1 MDRKEA
7 GRLKHIIHTAR
18 VCLALLVMA
27 CLLALPVQ
35 AKTGFPAFDTTAP
48 LSLTV
53 TARSS
58 GQALAGVDL
67 KLVRVADM
75 GTNAGSLVV
84 TPLEGFPD
92 SLTNYVFMHN
102 GDLERAARSCRTA
115 LRRGA
120 SGPSWTGTTDSAG
133 RAVFAGSLTPGLYL
147 LVQTGTQA
155 RVDLAPALI
164 SLPQWDSAEGDWVY
178 SAQALPKI
186 EPEEPD
192 EPDEPDNPPDKP
204 DKPDNPPDKPDQ
216 PDNPPDKPDQPDN
229 PPDTPD
235 QPDNPSDTPDHP
247 SQPPEQPAQPPG
259 TLPPAVSGQAQV
271 PAPATGD
278 AARTELCLLALTTSA
293 ALALKA
299 LRAGTDRQKGSRHG

>member
-1 MDRKEA
+1 M
-7 GRLKHIIHTAR
+7 KHIFHTVR
-18 VCLALLVMA
+18 VCLTLLVMT
-27 CLLALPVQ
+27 CLLALPAQ
-35 AKTGFPAFDTTAP
+35 AGSSFPAIDASAP

-58 GQALAGVDL
+58 GQALANEDL

-75 GTNAGSLVV
+75 EIKAGSV
-84 TPLEGFPD
+84 TVRPLEGFPS
-92 SLTNYVFMHN
+92 SLSAYASMHN
-102 GDLERAARSCRTA
+102 ADLERAARACRTA

-164 SLPQWDSAEGDWVY
+164 SLPQWDKTEGCWVY
-178 SAQALPKI
+178 QARALPKI

-204 DKPDNPPDKPDQ
+204 DNPDNPPDNPDNPDNPPDKPDN
-216 PDNPPDKPDQPDN
+216 PDNPPDQPDIPDN
-229 PPDTPD
+229 PPDQPSQTPD
-235 QPDNPSDTPDHP
+235 QPG
-247 SQPPEQPAQPPG
+247 QPAQPPG
-259 TLPPAVSGQAQV
+259 NLPPAVTGQPSA

-278 AARTELCLLALTTSA
+278 AARTELCLLALTASA